1 MATIPVAQKFHTVS
15 STVNTVDHG
24 SAEFQS
30 QRGIYTMQDII
41 DTVSFSG
48 GSIDG
53 SGAQYA
59 LPVFTDTN
67 TITNL
72 PLGNAGEILTS
83 GGAGVDPSWASAAY
97 LPLAGGTMAGNIAM
111 GGNSI
116 SGVGDFTVG
125 GAMTVEAGGDT
136 TIDGELKADGGLTV
150 TVDSYADNAA
160 AIAGGLAV
168 GAVYRNTSSA
178 GGDLLGIV
186 H

>member
-1 MATIPVAQKFHTVS
+1 MANIPLTYKLDWYDPSQPSGTVS
-15 STVNTVDHG
+15 KLNDNANEATSNAT
-24 SAEFQS
+24 Q
-30 QRGIYTMQDII
+30 YTMQDII
-41 DTVSFSG
+41 NTVSFSG

-83 GGAGVDPSWASAAY
+83 GGAGVDPSWASAVS
-97 LPLAGGTMAGNIAM
+97 LG
-111 GGNSI
+111 
-116 SGVGDFTVG
+116 GDFTVG
-125 GAMTVEAGGDT
+125 GAMSVEAGGDT